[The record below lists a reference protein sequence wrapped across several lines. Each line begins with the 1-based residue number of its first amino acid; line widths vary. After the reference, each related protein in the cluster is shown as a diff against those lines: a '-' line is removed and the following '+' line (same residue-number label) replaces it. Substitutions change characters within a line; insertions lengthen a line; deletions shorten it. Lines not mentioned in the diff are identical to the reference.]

1 MLQDMAMERRTCA
14 LAVPASCISTSVV
27 SDVAADGMVI
37 ASPISAE
44 DGARYTGRRS
54 KFSGSTIII
63 IMNKKQSARLN
74 AYLAVQTLLAA
85 NAETVA
91 TLPALD
97 EAADALAEFITNI
110 NAFAQVQAS
119 SNGAAEAKASALS
132 ALGDAV
138 YELAGGVLSFA
149 EVGGDFVLAG
159 RVRFSRSGVV
169 AGSGN
174 AIVARCQD
182 IIDAATANLA
192 SLADHGVTQAKLTAA
207 KQKLKAYDTVRVL
220 PRQAKAASA
229 AATRQLEAAF
239 PEVERLLSQRVDK
252 LLWQFRASAPEFYER
267 YQVARA
273 VVNGATFPADGATA
287 PPVPVAA

>member
-1 MLQDMAMERRTCA
+1 VSFFETVGLKKGHRRLSVTR
-14 LAVPASCISTSVV
+14 SCISIGVV

-37 ASPISAE
+37 ASSISAE
-44 DGARYTGRRS
+44 DGARYTRRRS

-97 EAADALAEFITNI
+97 EAA
-110 NAFAQVQAS
+110 
-119 SNGAAEAKASALS
+119 
-132 ALGDAV
+132 
-138 YELAGGVLSFA
+138 
-149 EVGGDFVLAG
+149 
-159 RVRFSRSGVV
+159 
-169 AGSGN
+169 
-174 AIVARCQD
+174 
-182 IIDAATANLA
+182 
-192 SLADHGVTQAKLTAA
+192 
-207 KQKLKAYDTVRVL
+207 
-220 PRQAKAASA
+220 
-229 AATRQLEAAF
+229 F

-252 LLWQFRASAPEFYER
+252 LLWQFRASALEFYER

-273 VVNGATFPADGATA
+273 VVNGATFPADGVTT